1 MWGWVGLDG
10 CPRWGG
16 ERVPPGR
23 QTGQQ
28 DAGDHEGNKCRS
40 QPLLTTLAF
49 TTLLANAR
57 NTGMETNPSRFCR
70 FFRIIPNGFWAQT
83 AVIPFRVP
91 FANNGPCAAGAPPR
105 MKFASLMYF
114 VYIKRI
120 SGEVRCR
127 AATHKGMKMGYT
139 AARGER
145 TEVGWMLVQ
154 PARRRKL
161 TRVRP
166 GYLSVAASRDVSTSK
181 KLVVDP
187 RPTLMLFLSREQD
200 HRKREEGHAGD
211 SRTLCGH

>member
-1 MWGWVGLDG
+1 ML
-10 CPRWGG
+10 
-16 ERVPPGR
+16 
-23 QTGQQ
+23 
-28 DAGDHEGNKCRS
+28 
-40 QPLLTTLAF
+40 
-49 TTLLANAR
+49 
-57 NTGMETNPSRFCR
+57 PSRCGILHHR
-70 FFRIIPNGFWAQT
+70 E
-83 AVIPFRVP
+83 
-91 FANNGPCAAGAPPR
+91 
-105 MKFASLMYF
+105 SLE
-114 VYIKRI
+114 
-120 SGEVRCR
+120 EVRCR

-187 RPTLMLFLSREQD
+187 RPTLMLVLAREQD

-211 SRTLCGH
+211 SRTRCGH